1 MVTQPM
7 HLPRDKPAGRFGP
20 AHLFHPDSVAVIGA
34 GTDIGAHA
42 LANLRFGGFKGGIT
56 VIDAVA
62 NVATLATPPDL
73 AVFAA
78 QPTLDMLHA
87 LAAKGTFAAVVLCP
101 ADALTELSRQSGVR
115 MLGPDSFGV
124 VVPGIGLNASRAHL
138 PPPVGRVGL
147 VSQSSAL
154 CRLVLDWAQPNGVGF
169 SHIVGIGGRADIGF
183 GAVLDWLSRDPGT
196 GAILLEIK
204 ELRSRRAF
212 LSAARAASRLRPVVA
227 LWPGMLHADPT
238 GAADRAFE
246 AALRRAGVL
255 SVHSLDDL
263 LAAAETL
270 ARAKPVRTETLSIV
284 TNAISAG
291 QLAADA
297 VLRDG
302 LQLAGD
308 IVHVAPDAA
317 EHLAAHATTAAAQP
331 DVGGVLAVH
340 VPADADADA
349 AMTALAACRA
359 ALRVPLLVCAM
370 GETAGAA
377 HRRALAQAGVAVFA
391 TPEQAVRGFRHLVQ
405 DRRNRAA
412 ARELPTSAVLTVT
425 SDRDAVRRLLER
437 IRQAGRLAAMQDEAL
452 DVLNAYGIPVVP
464 NRVVTSA
471 HDAAEAAAL
480 LGFPAVVKLRQS
492 VRPDLRTSGGLVLNL
507 HNAAEVAAAAE
518 RLAPPSPPPPLPS
531 WLGLAQP
538 STSSVT
544 HQHNEHVLLVQ
555 CQASRWREL
564 RVRVADD
571 ATFGPIISFG
581 QGGTTADIV
590 GDIAADLPPLN
601 LPLAHA
607 LIARSRAAATLGRF
621 RDNPPANEAAVAEAL
636 VRISQLIVDFPE
648 IAELDLNP
656 LIVDTDGVLAA
667 DAWLRLREP
676 GDTSGG
682 LAISPYPA
690 NLVEQWT
697 LRDGQRLIVRPVRP
711 EDAEQHAAFFGRLSP
726 QDIRYRFFTA
736 MRELSAELTA
746 RLTQID
752 YDREMAFV
760 AVREATGETVGVARL
775 VSENEH
781 EGEFAVIVQADI
793 KGKGVAGHLMRRLI
807 DWARGRGMGA
817 IVGQVLADNAP
828 MLAFVRGLGFT
839 VKRMAGEPDVM
850 DVRLV
855 LD

>member
-1 MVTQPM
+1 M

-34 GTDIGAHA
+34 GTDIGAQA
-42 LANLRFGGFKGGIT
+42 LTNLRAGGFKGDIA

-62 NVATLATPPDL
+62 NVATLTAPADL

-138 PPPVGRVGL
+138 PPPAGRVGL

-227 LWPGMLHADPT
+227 LWPGMLHADPS

-270 ARAKPVRTETLSIV
+270 ARAKPVRTEALSIV

-308 IVHVAPDAA
+308 IVHVAPDAP
-317 EHLAAHATTAAAQP
+317 EHLAEYATTAAAQP
-331 DVGGVLAVH
+331 NVGGVLAVH
-340 VPADADADA
+340 VPADANADA
-349 AMTALAACRA
+349 AMTALTACRA
-359 ALRVPLLVCAM
+359 AMRVPLLVCAM
-370 GETAGAA
+370 GETTGAA

-412 ARELPTSAVLTVT
+412 ARELPTSALLTVT
-425 SDRDAVRRLLER
+425 SDRDAVRRLIVR
-437 IRQAGRLAAMQDEAL
+437 IRQANRLTAMQDEAL

-464 NRVVTSA
+464 NRVITSA
-471 HDAAEAAAL
+471 NDAAEAARL

-492 VRPDLRTSGGLVLNL
+492 VQPDRRASGGLVLNL
-507 HNAAEVAAAAE
+507 HNMAEVAAAAE
-518 RLAPPSPPPPLPS
+518 RLASSPSSPS
-531 WLGLAQP
+531 SPGLAQP
-538 STSSVT
+538 STSSAT
-544 HQHNEHVLLVQ
+544 HQHTDSGTALLVQ
-555 CQASRWREL
+555 RQANRWREL
-564 RVRVADD
+564 RIRVADD

-590 GDIAADLPPLN
+590 GDVSADLPPLN

-607 LIARSRAAATLGRF
+607 QIARSRAAATLGRF
-621 RDNPPANEAAVAEAL
+621 RDNAPAHEAAVAEAL

-656 LIVDTDGVLAA
+656 LVVDTDGVLAA
-667 DAWLRLREP
+667 DAWLRLRQP
-676 GDTSGG
+676 GDTGGG

-690 NLVEQWT
+690 NLVEHWT
-697 LRDGQRLIVRPVRP
+697 LRDGERLIVRPVRP
-711 EDAEQHAAFFGRLSP
+711 EDAEQHAAFFARLSP

-760 AVREATGETVGVARL
+760 AARETTSETVGVARL

-781 EGEFAVIVQADI
+781 EGEFAVIVQADM
-793 KGKGVAGHLMRRLI
+793 KGKGVASHLMRRLI
-807 DWARGRGMGA
+807 DWARGRGMRA

-828 MLAFVRGLGFT
+828 MLTFVRGLGFT

>member
-1 MVTQPM
+1 M

-42 LANLRFGGFKGGIT
+42 LTNLRAGGFKGDIA

-62 NVATLATPPDL
+62 NVATLAVAADL

-87 LAAKGTFAAVVLCP
+87 LATKGTFAAVVLCP

-138 PPPVGRVGL
+138 PPPAGRVGL

-154 CRLVLDWAQPNGVGF
+154 CRLVLDWAQPNGIGF

-270 ARAKPVRTETLSIV
+270 ARAKPVRTEALSIV

-302 LQLAGD
+302 MQLAGD
-308 IVHVAPDAA
+308 IVHVAPDAP
-317 EHLAAHATTAAAQP
+317 EHLAAHALTAAAQP
-331 DVGGVLAVH
+331 NVGGVLVVH
-340 VPADADADA
+340 VPADANADA
-349 AMTALAACRA
+349 AMTALTAYRA
-359 ALRVPLLVCAM
+359 AMRVPLLVCAM
-370 GETAGAA
+370 GETTGAA

-425 SDRDAVRRLLER
+425 SDRDTVRRLFAR
-437 IRQAGRLAAMQDEAL
+437 IRQADRLTAMQDEAL

-471 HDAAEAAAL
+471 HDAAEAAEL

-492 VRPDLRTSGGLVLNL
+492 VRPDLRASGGLALNL
-507 HNAAEVAAAAE
+507 HNAAEVAVSAE
-518 RLAPPSPPPPLPS
+518 RLASPPS
-531 WLGLAQP
+531 WLGSAQL
-538 STSSVT
+538 STSSGT
-544 HQHNEHVLLVQ
+544 HRDAGTVLMVQ
-555 CQASRWREL
+555 RQATRWREL

-590 GDIAADLPPLN
+590 GDISADLPPLN

-636 VRISQLIVDFPE
+636 VRISQLIVHFPE

-676 GDTSGG
+676 GDTGGG

-690 NLVEQWT
+690 NLVEHWT
-697 LRDGQRLIVRPVRP
+697 LRDGERLIVRPVRP
-711 EDAEQHAAFFGRLSP
+711 EDAEQHAAFFARLSP

-736 MRELSAELTA
+736 MRELSAEMTA

-752 YDREMAFV
+752 YDREMAFI
-760 AVREATGETVGVARL
+760 AAREVTGETVGVARL

-781 EGEFAVIVQADI
+781 EGEFAVIVQADM
-793 KGKGVAGHLMRRLI
+793 KGKGVASHLMRRLI
-807 DWARGRGMGA
+807 EWARGRGMGA

-828 MLAFVRGLGFT
+828 MLTFVRGLGFT
-839 VKRMAGEPDVM
+839 VRRMAGEPDVM

>member
-1 MVTQPM
+1 M

-20 AHLFHPDSVAVIGA
+20 AHLFHPDSIVVIGA

-42 LANLRFGGFKGGIT
+42 LANLRAGGFKGGIT

-62 NVATLATPPDL
+62 NVTALAAPADL
-73 AVFAA
+73 AVFAS

-138 PPPVGRVGL
+138 PPPAGRVGL

-270 ARAKPVRTETLSIV
+270 ARAKPVRTEALSIV

-317 EHLAAHATTAAAQP
+317 EHLAAHATAAAAQP
-331 DVGGVLAVH
+331 NVGGVLAVH
-340 VPADADADA
+340 VPADANADA
-349 AMTALAACRA
+349 AMTALTACRA
-359 ALRVPLLVCAM
+359 AMRVPLLVCAM
-370 GETAGAA
+370 GETTGAA

-425 SDRDAVRRLLER
+425 SDRDAVRRLFAR
-437 IRQAGRLAAMQDEAL
+437 IRRADRLTAMQDEAL
-452 DVLNAYGIPVVP
+452 DVLNSYGIPVVP

-471 HDAAEAAAL
+471 NDAAEAAEL

-492 VRPDLRTSGGLVLNL
+492 VRPDLRASGGLALNL
-507 HNAAEVAAAAE
+507 HNAAEVAVAAE
-518 RLAPPSPPPPLPS
+518 RLASPPS
-531 WLGLAQP
+531 WLGSAQP

-544 HQHNEHVLLVQ
+544 HRYPDSGTVLMVQ
-555 CQASRWREL
+555 RQATRWREL
-564 RVRVADD
+564 RIRVADD

-590 GDIAADLPPLN
+590 GDISADLPPLN

-636 VRISQLIVDFPE
+636 VRISQLIVHFPE

-676 GDTSGG
+676 GDTGGG

-690 NLVEQWT
+690 NLVEHWT
-697 LRDGQRLIVRPVRP
+697 LRDGERLIVRPVRP
-711 EDAEQHAAFFGRLSP
+711 EDAEQHAAFFARLSP

-736 MRELSAELTA
+736 MRELSAEMTA

-760 AVREATGETVGVARL
+760 AVREANGETVGVARL

-781 EGEFAVIVQADI
+781 EGEFAIIVQADM
-793 KGKGVAGHLMRRLI
+793 KGKGVASHLMRRLI
-807 DWARGRGMGA
+807 EWARGRGMGA

-828 MLAFVRGLGFT
+828 MLTFVRGLGFT

>member
-1 MVTQPM
+1 M

-34 GTDIGAHA
+34 DTDIGAHA
-42 LANLRFGGFKGGIT
+42 LANLRAGGFKGGDIA

-62 NVATLATPPDL
+62 NVATLAATADL

-115 MLGPDSFGV
+115 MLGPDSFGI

-138 PPPVGRVGL
+138 PPPAGRVGL

-169 SHIVGIGGRADIGF
+169 SHIIGIGGRADIGF
-183 GAVLDWLSRDPGT
+183 GVVLDWLSRDPGT

-270 ARAKPVRTETLSIV
+270 ARAKPVRTEALSIV

-297 VLRDG
+297 ALRDG
-302 LQLAGD
+302 LQLIGD
-308 IVHVAPDAA
+308 IVHVSPDAA
-317 EHLAAHATTAAAQP
+317 EHLAAHATAAAAQP

-340 VPADADADA
+340 VPADANADA
-349 AMTALAACRA
+349 AMTALTASRA
-359 ALRVPLLVCAM
+359 AMRVPLLVCAM
-370 GETAGAA
+370 GETTGAA
-377 HRRALAQAGVAVFA
+377 HRHALAQAGVAVFA

-412 ARELPTSAVLTVT
+412 ARELPASAVLTVT
-425 SDRDAVRRLLER
+425 SDRDAVRSLFAH
-437 IRQAGRLAAMQDEAL
+437 IRQAERLTAMQDEAL
-452 DVLNAYGIPVVP
+452 DVLNAYGIPAVP

-471 HDAAEAAAL
+471 GDAAEAAGL
-480 LGFPAVVKLRQS
+480 LGFPAVVKLRQN
-492 VRPDLRTSGGLVLNL
+492 VRPDLRASGGLILDL
-507 HNAAEVAAAAE
+507 HNAAEVAAAASSW
-518 RLAPPSPPPPLPS
+518 AP
-531 WLGLAQP
+531 
-538 STSSVT
+538 TSGDE
-544 HQHNEHVLLVQ
+544 QVLLVQ
-555 CQASRWREL
+555 RQASRWREL

-581 QGGTTADIV
+581 QGGSTADIV
-590 GDIAADLPPLN
+590 GDISADLPPLN

-621 RDNPPANEAAVAEAL
+621 RDNPPANEPAVAEAL

-656 LIVDTDGVLAA
+656 LVVDTDGVLAA

-676 GDTSGG
+676 GDTGGG

-690 NLVEQWT
+690 YLVEHWT
-697 LRDGQRLIVRPVRP
+697 LRDGERLIVRPVRP
-711 EDAEQHAAFFGRLSP
+711 EDAEQHAAFFARLSP

-760 AVREATGETVGVARL
+760 AAREITGETVGVARL

-781 EGEFAVIVQADI
+781 EGEFAIIVQADM
-793 KGKGVAGHLMRRLI
+793 KGKGIASHLMRRLI

-828 MLAFVRGLGFT
+828 MLAFVRRLGFT

-850 DVRLV
+850 DVRLL

>member
-20 AHLFHPDSVAVIGA
+20 ARLFHPDSVAVIGA

-42 LANLRFGGFKGGIT
+42 LANLRAGGFKGDIA
-56 VIDAVA
+56 VIDTVT
-62 NVATLATPPDL
+62 NVGTLAAPVDL

-78 QPTLDMLHA
+78 QPTLDMLHV

-124 VVPGIGLNASRAHL
+124 VVPGIGLNASRSHL
-138 PPPVGRVGL
+138 PPPAGRVGL

-169 SHIVGIGGRADIGF
+169 SHIIGIGGRADIGF

-270 ARAKPVRTETLSIV
+270 ARAKPVRTEALSIV

-302 LQLAGD
+302 LRLAGD

-317 EHLAAHATTAAAQP
+317 EHLAAHATTVAAQP

-340 VPADADADA
+340 VPADANADA
-349 AMTALAACRA
+349 AMTALTACRA
-359 ALRVPLLVCAM
+359 AMRVPLLVCAM
-370 GETAGAA
+370 GETTGAA

-425 SDRDAVRRLLER
+425 SDRDAVRSLFAR
-437 IRQAGRLAAMQDEAL
+437 IRRADRLTAMQDEAL

-471 HDAAEAAAL
+471 DDAAEAAGL

-492 VRPDLRTSGGLVLNL
+492 VRPDLRASGGLALNL
-507 HNAAEVAAAAE
+507 HNPAEVMVAAE
-518 RLAPPSPPPPLPS
+518 RLARSPS
-531 WLGLAQP
+531 WPGEAQP
-538 STSSVT
+538 PASSAT
-544 HQHNEHVLLVQ
+544 HRHDDSGTILLVQ
-555 CQASRWREL
+555 RQATRWREL

-590 GDIAADLPPLN
+590 GDISADLPPLN

-621 RDNPPANEAAVAEAL
+621 RDNPPANEAAVAQAL

-667 DAWLRLREP
+667 DAWLRLRAP
-676 GDTSGG
+676 GDTGGG
-682 LAISPYPA
+682 LAISPYPV
-690 NLVEQWT
+690 NLAEHWT
-697 LRDGQRLIVRPVRP
+697 LRDGERLIVRPVRP
-711 EDAEQHAAFFGRLSP
+711 EDAEQHGAFFGRLSP

-781 EGEFAVIVQADI
+781 EGEFAVIVQADM
-793 KGKGVAGHLMRRLI
+793 KGKGVASYLMRRLI
-807 DWARGRGMGA
+807 DWARGRGMRA

-828 MLAFVRGLGFT
+828 MLTFVRGLGFT